1 MHLDV
6 FDVYCCRS
14 CVFII
19 YAPRDLY
26 GCSRWI
32 ILTLKMTQDTTGC
45 LRCLSMHKLRLD
57 APRDSYWCSR
67 WPLMQLNVF
76 NVYRCTSCAS
86 MHQNNYMDDPLCIW
100 MSDVFWCRSCV
111 FVHQGIYMD
120 GQDDPWCSQMS
131 INAQVVSRC
140 PKTFIWMIKM
150 TLDASGCL
158 VAQVGSWYTKG
169 FKWMLKITYNVAGC
183 LGCLLMNKDAPT
195 YFYGCPQWPLMQL
208 DVLDVY
214 WCTSCVLKRNE
225 IDMDD
230 QCNPWCIWMSWMTI
244 DAQVVSWC
252 TMGFMWML

>member
-1 MHLDV
+1 MQLDV
-6 FDVYCCRS
+6 LDVY
-14 CVFII
+14 
-19 YAPRDLY
+19 
-26 GCSRWI
+26 
-32 ILTLKMTQDTTGC
+32 GC
-45 LRCLSMHKLRLD
+45 LRWASKQLD
-57 APRDSYWCSR
+57 DLEVYWCI
-67 WPLMQLNVF
+67 
-76 NVYRCTSCAS
+76 SCALI
-86 MHQNNYMDDPLCIW
+86 HQDIYMDDQDFPWWSWMYW
-100 MSDVFWCRSCV
+100 MSIEAQ
-111 FVHQGIYMD
+111 FV
-120 GQDDPWCSQMS
+120 P
-131 INAQVVSRC
+131 RC
-140 PKTFIWMIKM
+140 TKTFIWMIKM

-195 YFYGCPQWPLMQL
+195 YFYGCPLWPLMQL